1 VERKDL
7 EKLLRGVKSG
17 KLPVRE
23 VLDKLGSSY
32 ESLGF
37 ATLDVGR
44 ETRTGVSEVIFG
56 EGKTPAH
63 IVSIAEAL
71 YKRKKRFLATRVPAG
86 VFDLVKEAV
95 PRAKYN
101 EAARAIFAGS
111 HRKRGKGRIVIV
123 SAGTSD
129 IPVAEEAAVTAEFLG
144 NRTERIYD
152 VGVAG
157 LHRLFGHLPKLKR
170 ASVIIVVA
178 GMEGALASVV
188 SGLVNAPVIGVPT
201 SVGYGASFKGI
212 SSLLTMLNS
221 CSPGVTVVNIDNGF
235 GAAVSASLIN
245 AKRSNA

>member
-1 VERKDL
+1 LERKDL
-7 EKLLRGVKSG
+7 EKLLKGVKSG
-17 KLPVRE
+17 KVPIRE
-23 VLDKLGSSY
+23 VLNRLGSSY
-32 ESLGF
+32 ESLDF

-44 ETRTGVSEVIFG
+44 ETRTGISEVIFG
-56 EGKTPAH
+56 EGKTPAQ

-71 YKRKKRFLATRVPAG
+71 YKRKKRFLATRVPEG
-86 VFDLVKEAV
+86 VYEILKQAV
-95 PRAKYN
+95 PAARHN
-101 EAARAIFAGS
+101 EAARAIVAGS
-111 HRKRGKGRIVIV
+111 QRRRARGGIAVV

-129 IPVAEEAAVTAEFLG
+129 MPVAEEAVVTAEFLG
-144 NRTERIYD
+144 NRVERIYD

-157 LHRLFGHLPKLKR
+157 LHRLFGHLPRLRK

-201 SVGYGASFKGI
+201 SVGYGASFRGI
-212 SSLLTMLNS
+212 ASLLTMLNT

-245 AKRSNA
+245 TKRSR

>member
-7 EKLLRGVKSG
+7 EKLLKGVKSG
-17 KLPVRE
+17 KVSIHE
-23 VLDKLGSSY
+23 VLDRLGSSY

-37 ATLDVGR
+37 ATLDVSR

-56 EGKTPAH
+56 QGKTPGQ

-71 YKRKKRFLATRVPAG
+71 YKRKKRFLATRTSAE
-86 VFDLVKEAV
+86 VFELVKEVV
-95 PRAKYN
+95 PGASYN
-101 EAARAIFAGS
+101 EAARTIVFGG
-111 HRKRGKGRIVIV
+111 HRKSKKGKIVVV

-129 IPVAEEAAVTAEFLG
+129 MPVAEEAVVTAEFLG
-144 NRTERIYD
+144 NRVEKVYD

-157 LHRLFGHLPKLKR
+157 LHRLFGHLPKLKS

-188 SGLVNAPVIGVPT
+188 SGLVDSPVIGVPT

-212 SSLLTMLNS
+212 SSLLTMLNT

-245 AKRSNA
+245 GKRS

>member
-7 EKLLRGVKSG
+7 EKLLKGVKSG
-17 KLPVRE
+17 KMSIPE
-23 VLDKLGSSY
+23 VLDRLGSSY

-56 EGKTPAH
+56 EGKTPAQ

-71 YKRKKRFLATRVPAG
+71 YKRKKRFLATRVPEG
-86 VFDLVKEAV
+86 VYDLVKRAV
-95 PRAKYN
+95 PSARYN
-101 EAARAIFAGS
+101 EAARVIVAGS
-111 HRKRGKGRIVIV
+111 QRRRAKGRIAIV

-129 IPVAEEAAVTAEFLG
+129 MPVAEEAAATAEFLG
-144 NRTERIYD
+144 NRVQRIYD

-157 LHRLFGHLPKLKR
+157 LHRLFGHLPKLKG

-212 SSLLTMLNS
+212 SSLLTMLNT

-245 AKRSNA
+245 TKRSKA